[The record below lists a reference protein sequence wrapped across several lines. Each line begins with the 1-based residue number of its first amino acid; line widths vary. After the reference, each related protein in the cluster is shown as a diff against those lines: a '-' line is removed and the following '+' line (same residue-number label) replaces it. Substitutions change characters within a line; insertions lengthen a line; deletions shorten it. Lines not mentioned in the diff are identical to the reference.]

1 MIYLSDL
8 GARVM
13 NDQVQISGNLDSV
26 PGGAAICPET
36 HEVLMLAGLNQQQ
49 VLAMLGIKDTSSR
62 SASYAWIE
70 LELVGKYANLR
81 IMDAGGNTLWH
92 GLADQACA
100 QPQFDAWLQAKC
112 PAVLEPR
119 TRLER
124 LRGALFGH

>member
-1 MIYLSDL
+1 
-8 GARVM
+8 M
-13 NDQVQISGNLDSV
+13 NDHPKITGTLDSV
-26 PGGAAICPET
+26 EGGDPMCLEPVA
-36 HEVLMLAGLNQQQ
+36 VLMLSGLNKLQ
-49 VLAMLGIKDTSSR
+49 VVSILGINRATVPAVQRD
-62 SASYAWIE
+62 WIE
-70 LELVGKYANLR
+70 LVLVGKYANLR

-124 LRGALFGH
+124 LRGALFGS